1 MNEVLFSGANVSDFS
16 LAGCVKNRARRSL
29 TMKLFIFITALCL
42 LTVAGAQ
49 LPGAASRRSSS
60 SQAQPINQTFNVDGV
75 ERKALV
81 YSNSAPTPKTG
92 APLVLG
98 FHGHGGR
105 AEFVARRWNLPA
117 LWPEAVVVYLQ
128 GLPTATS
135 RDPEGARPGWQ
146 IAPGGQNDRDV
157 RFTDVV
163 IEQMRKQHKIDPNR
177 IYAIGHSNGA
187 RFANVLWKTRGEKFA
202 AFCSAAAQGG
212 LMIRDATP
220 RSIFAIAGENDRIV
234 RYDGQV
240 RSIEVYRWVLK
251 TEPSKAVT
259 KGYAKTEPGINGTE
273 LVTYLHPGGHEFP
286 QDALPLVVEFFKR
299 HLNK

>member
-1 MNEVLFSGANVSDFS
+1 
-16 LAGCVKNRARRSL
+16 
-29 TMKLFIFITALCL
+29 MKYHNLSIATVCL
-42 LTVAGAQ
+42 LAIACSP
-49 LPGAASRRSSS
+49 LSGAASRQFA
-60 SQAQPINQTFNVDGV
+60 SQSEAINQTFNVDGV
-75 ERKALV
+75 ERIAIIYPNTKPA
-81 YSNSAPTPKTG
+81 SKTG

-105 AEFVARRWNLPA
+105 AVFVARRWSLHS
-117 LWPEAVVVYLQ
+117 LWPEAVVIYLQ

-135 RDPEGARPGWQ
+135 RDPDGARPGWQ

-157 RFTDVV
+157 RFVDAV
-163 IEQMRKQHKIDPNR
+163 IEQAQKKYKIDPNR

-187 RFANVLWKTRGEKFA
+187 RFANVLWKSRGEKFA

-234 RYDGQV
+234 RYDWQV
-240 RSIEVYRWVLK
+240 RGIEVYRRVLK
-251 TEPSKAVT
+251 TDASKAVM
-259 KGYAKTEPGINGTE
+259 KGYAKIESGINGTE

-299 HLNK
+299 HSRRRLS

>member
-1 MNEVLFSGANVSDFS
+1 M
-16 LAGCVKNRARRSL
+16 RSPA
-29 TMKLFIFITALCL
+29 MKYLILSITTACL
-42 LTVAGAQ
+42 LSIAISQ
-49 LPGAASRRSSS
+49 PSGAASRQSRSSQS
-60 SQAQPINQTFNVDGV
+60 GAINQTFNVDGV
-75 ERKALV
+75 ERSAIV
-81 YSNSAPTPKTG
+81 YPNTKPASKTG

-105 AEFVARRWNLPA
+105 AEFVARRWSLHT

-128 GLPTATS
+128 GLPTSTP
-135 RDPEGARPGWQ
+135 RDPEGGRPGWQ

-157 RFTDVV
+157 RFVDAV
-163 IEQMRKQHKIDPNR
+163 IERAQKQYKIDPSR

-212 LMIRDATP
+212 LMIRDAPP

-240 RSIEVYRWVLK
+240 RSIEVYRRVLK
-251 TEPSKAVT
+251 TDPSKAVM

-273 LVTYLHPGGHEFP
+273 LVAYLHPGGHEFP
-286 QDALPLVVEFFKR
+286 QDALPLVVSFFQR
-299 HLNK
+299 HEKK